1 MLIVITCAC
10 DKYTFNSLRNS
21 NSYFFISRSF
31 ELSPKPLKFEF
42 LALGFELSRV
52 RLCVT
57 PNGAA
62 YVNVGTK
69 RNSVEWKKKKK
80 TITVSTA
87 YNERITDHPPGS
99 NLSHI
104 DRRRRRRRR
113 IFSVQQR
120 YAYNNNSDPNAATSY
135 FFFTEPSAF
144 YTSCSEFDYEIVCV
158 RHRANSPRGCLG
170 RKTRP
175 YHRRAT
181 SPHPPNGPPVRKE
194 FVRDAT

>member
-10 DKYTFNSLRNS
+10 DKCTFNSLRNS

-80 TITVSTA
+80 LLRSPQRIMSVLLTTPRARIFLISTA
-87 YNERITDHPPGS
+87 AAAVVVAFFRYNNGMRIIIIPTLTP
-99 NLSHI
+99 
-104 DRRRRRRRR
+104 RRR
-113 IFSVQQR
+113 IFFSPSRVR
-120 YAYNNNSDPNAATSY
+120 
-135 FFFTEPSAF
+135 FT
-144 YTSCSEFDYEIVCV
+144 
-158 RHRANSPRGCLG
+158 
-170 RKTRP
+170 
-175 YHRRAT
+175 RRAASLIT
-181 SPHPPNGPPVRKE
+181 K
-194 FVRDAT
+194 